1 MKFKTGISSK
11 LGYVDRLRS
20 FLTLDNIVLYSFA
33 FLKRL
38 EAFLIDSAEMYKDI
52 VAFSVGNESEALLV
66 VEPFNSSFAHC
77 WHLQITKNNCN
88 VHKKRAY
95 YAFLCNRFTISQLIL
110 KVKYYFVWINR

>member
-52 VAFSVGNESEALLV
+52 VAFSIGDESEAFLV
-66 VEPFNSSFAHC
+66 VKPFNSSFAHAGTSKC
-77 WHLQITKNNCN
+77 VKIINCAQIPEQ
-88 VHKKRAY
+88 
-95 YAFLCNRFTISQLIL
+95 FLR
-110 KVKYYFVWINR
+110 INAIDLT

>member
-52 VAFSVGNESEALLV
+52 VAFSIGDESEALLV
-66 VEPFNSSFAHC
+66 VKPFNSSFAHC
-77 WHLQITKNNCN
+77 WHLQITKN
-88 VHKKRAY
+88 
-95 YAFLCNRFTISQLIL
+95 F
-110 KVKYYFVWINR
+110 